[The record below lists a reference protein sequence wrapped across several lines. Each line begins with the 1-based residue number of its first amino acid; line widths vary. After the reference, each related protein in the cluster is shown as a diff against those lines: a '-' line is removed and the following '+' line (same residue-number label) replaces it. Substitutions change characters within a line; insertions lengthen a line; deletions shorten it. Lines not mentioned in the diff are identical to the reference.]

1 MQIPGWLLTQDS
13 LGRRGDT
20 LQGATMFVDISGFTA
35 LTGKLMSHG
44 KEGAEIL
51 ASTLRFYFDP
61 LVESVLQAGGL
72 IAGFAGDAFTAVF
85 PQTDDIDV
93 AEYTLQAALAM
104 QEFFHEHDVYRN
116 AFGEFP
122 FALKIGLSW
131 GSVEW
136 GVIETSDTMATYF
149 FRGPGVDNCAKA
161 EHHADKGMIIADK
174 DFLARVPNAIVS
186 VVDDNAFL
194 CKGTLREPLPLLPL
208 SSHQGDSGRFQH
220 PGISSF
226 PPMGEFR
233 RVAAVFFSFENVES
247 LELLAKEVQTYLD
260 MYGGLLTRFDF
271 GDKGCN
277 ALIFFG
283 VPYGYE
289 NETDRAFDFV
299 LSFTQACP
307 DSLKW
312 RVGITRDVTYA
323 GFNGGTRRNE
333 FTCLGRAVNLAAR
346 LMMKAGWGEI
356 WCDPNI
362 HERADARYRMELQG
376 AFPLKGFTHDVNIYK
391 LLHKRVVLEEQ
402 FAAQAMVGRETEVLQ
417 LHECV
422 STAFQ
427 GSFSGFCYV
436 DGEPGMGKSYLVD
449 SYRRELSAAQPEDSY
464 QWIYAPCDQTLVH
477 SLHPLAYAVRT
488 FFQQSPTQSKE
499 DNWASF
505 EKAFSSLIKG
515 MPLQS
520 YRLRQELIRV
530 KSFLAALIGLRK
542 EGTLYEQLDPKLR
555 FENTL
560 SALCSW
566 LEAESLRHP
575 VVLQIEDG
583 QWLDDDSQKALLRI
597 SKMADGLSLAV
608 VLTCR
613 YLDDGSPFRL
623 KVDDTVPQTVINLNQ
638 LTERGLRQLVE
649 NQLAGTA
656 SPSLLELVA
665 DKSRGNPF
673 FAEQIVRYLQEN
685 QGLEHGEHG
694 FAPVTKGVIL
704 PDEVNAVLVARL
716 DRLAYEIKHIVQ
728 VASVLGQQFDVQILA
743 LTIARMVEER
753 RSDDLDDSISTTLS
767 ELSLDHFSPA
777 SPSKPQDISSL
788 LTSTLQEGIKH
799 AEDEQIWAIADELH
813 YLFRHALLRD
823 AAYDMQARAR
833 LRQLHRMAG
842 FSFEIAYTEEL
853 EPYLGEVAYH
863 FDKADERDK
872 AIVYLEKAG
881 DVARQNYHNSEAMVY
896 YKRLLELEP
905 EEPELLARV
914 SLSLAKVMQL
924 LTRLDEGLEYCQMA
938 EAAVSTPSP
947 EIRYQRAILL
957 MMQGRLKEAQE
968 IAAEA
973 LGLARDLGDEHWE
986 ATSLIGLGGLLLYTG
1001 DIDTAWDH
1009 FETSLEIAHSIGK
1022 PEVEAKA
1029 LNNMAGVASKRG
1041 DKTLALDLLKR
1052 SLVLKQQCMDRWGE
1066 VITLGNL
1073 GELYLDRNEPQTALE
1088 YLQDA
1093 QRKCEEL
1100 GSKHPPFLLHCSE
1113 ALRRL
1118 GHIDDAWETVQRA
1131 QQRALDFGNPK
1142 YIALAALFSGHVL
1155 RDLER
1160 KEEAGAQ
1167 YELSKEW
1174 AEKRKL
1180 KSFLLEAEQALH
1192 ALENDLP
1199 VSISFP
1205 K

>member
-1 MQIPGWLLTQDS
+1 MQIPGWIVDQDT
-13 LGRRGDT
+13 LGHRGGT

-51 ASTLRFYFDP
+51 AGTLRFYFDP
-61 LVESVLQAGGL
+61 LVESVSQAGGL

-85 PQTDDIDV
+85 PEQDDLDV
-93 AEYTLQAALAM
+93 AEYTLQAALSM
-104 QEFFHEHDVYRN
+104 QEFFRQHAVYRN

-136 GVIETSDTMATYF
+136 GVIETSEHMATYF
-149 FRGPGVDNCAKA
+149 FRGPGVDDCARA
-161 EHHADKGMIIADK
+161 EHFADKGMIVADSS
-174 DFLARVPNAIVS
+174 FLHHVPLAVVD
-186 VVDDNAFL
+186 VVDDGMFL
-194 CKGTLREPLPLLPL
+194 CKGTQSPPLRPLPFP
-208 SSHQGDSGRFQH
+208 SFQGDQGRFLH

-226 PPMGEFR
+226 PSMGEFR
-233 RVAAVFFSFENVES
+233 RVVAVFFSFENVED
-247 LELLAKEVQTYLD
+247 LEALAQQVQSGLD

-283 VPYGYE
+283 VPVGYE
-289 NETDRAFDFV
+289 NETDRALDFV
-299 LSFTQACP
+299 LSFAQTCP
-307 DSLKW
+307 ESLLW
-312 RVGITRDVTYA
+312 RAGITRDVTYA

-362 HERADARYRMELQG
+362 VERAEARYKMEHVG
-376 AFPLKGFTHDVNIYK
+376 AFPLKGFTHDVDIYK

-417 LHECV
+417 LHECIA
-422 STAFQ
+422 TAIQ

-449 SYRRELSAAQPEDSY
+449 SYRRELSAAQPEGSFL
-464 QWIYAPCDQTLVH
+464 WVYAPCDQTLLH
-477 SLHPLAYAVRT
+477 SLHPLSYALRT
-488 FFQQSPTQSKE
+488 YFHQSPTQSKE
-499 DNWASF
+499 ENWNAF
-505 EKAFSSLIKG
+505 GKA
-515 MPLQS
+515 
-520 YRLRQELIRV
+520 YRLLLKRLPLGAYKLQQELVRV
-530 KSFLAALIGLRK
+530 ESFLAALVGLRK
-542 EGTLYEQLDPKLR
+542 EGSLYEQLDPKLR

-560 SALCSW
+560 SAICSW
-566 LEAESLRHP
+566 VEAESLNHP

-597 SKMADGLSLAV
+597 ASMESNPSLAV

-623 KVDDTVPQTVINLNQ
+623 PVDASVSQTVINLNQ

-649 NQLAGTA
+649 NQLGGTA
-656 SPSLLELVA
+656 DPALLALVA

-685 QGLEHGEHG
+685 QGLEQGEHG
-694 FAPVTKGVIL
+694 LTPVTTGVIL

-716 DRLAYEIKHIVQ
+716 DRLANEIKQIVQ
-728 VASVLGQQFDVQILA
+728 VASVLGQQFDVQILSH
-743 LTIARMVEER
+743 TITRLNEEELR
-753 RSDDLDDSISTTLS
+753 ASQDSL
-767 ELSLDHFSPA
+767 EQVNDLSLEDFSPPISA
-777 SPSKPQDISSL
+777 GVDTSVDFVPQSL
-788 LTSTLQEGIKH
+788 ERGIKL
-799 AEDEQIWAIADELH
+799 AEEEQIWAIADELH

-833 LRQLHRMAG
+833 LRQLHRFAG
-842 FSFEIAYTEEL
+842 FSFETAYSDEL

-863 FDKADERDK
+863 FDKAEQRDE
-872 AIVYLEKAG
+872 AIFYLEKAG
-881 DVARQNYHNSEAMVY
+881 DLARQNYHNSEAMAY

-905 EEPELLARV
+905 DNPEQIGRV
-914 SLSLAKVMQL
+914 SLSLAKVLQL
-924 LTRLDEGLEYCQMA
+924 LTRLDEGLEFCRMA
-938 EAAVSTPSP
+938 EAAVEKPSP
-947 EIRYQRAILL
+947 EIRYQQAILL
-957 MMQGRLKEAQE
+957 MMQGRLKEAQD
-968 IAAEA
+968 IAAQA
-973 LGLARDLGDEHWE
+973 LEMARGLGDVHWE
-986 ATSLIGLGGLLLYTG
+986 ATSLIGLGGLLLYSG
-1001 DIDTAWDH
+1001 DIDTAWKN
-1009 FETSLEIAHSIGK
+1009 FETSLTLSQSIGK
-1022 PEVEAKA
+1022 PELEAKA

-1041 DKTLALDLLKR
+1041 DRKLALDLLKR
-1052 SLVLKQQCMDRWGE
+1052 SLVLKQQCTDRWGE

-1073 GELYLDRNEPQTALE
+1073 GELHLDLNEPEIALE

-1118 GHIDDAWETVQRA
+1118 GHIDDAWETIQEG
-1131 QQRALDFGNPK
+1131 QQRAANFKNPK
-1142 YIALAALFSGHVL
+1142 YISLGALFAGHIL
-1155 RDLER
+1155 RDKLQLD
-1160 KEEAGAQ
+1160 EARGQ
-1167 YELSKEW
+1167 YQLAKQW

-1180 KSFLLEAEQALH
+1180 QSFLKEAEQALH
-1192 ALENDLP
+1192 ALEHNQP
-1199 VSISFP
+1199 ISISFP